1 MLQWVDLN
9 ALSREIPHNL
19 PVLLPSSGKFFSVKL
34 PSPLAPGARVR
45 ISVEMVFTHVLQPY
59 PTHITQSEKQ
69 FVVFEGNH
77 YFYSPYVT
85 KIQTTRVKLASR
97 NVESYTKLGNP
108 SRTEDVIEYG
118 PFKDILPYSQVNS
131 CAKGLWLCRE
141 HLPEMEDVS
150 QRLESG
156 KQRLSHR
163 NHRSAMNLDCTGQ
176 DHVHLPRRVLWHVE
190 WIIVRG
196 ACSLL

>member
-9 ALSREIPHNL
+9 ALSRQIPHNL
-19 PVLLPSSGKFFSVKL
+19 LLVFPSSGKFFSVKL
-34 PSPLAPGARVR
+34 RSPLAPGAKVRV
-45 ISVEMVFTHVLQPY
+45 SVEMVFTHVLQPY

-85 KIQTTRVKLASR
+85 KTQTTHVKLASR

-108 SRTEDVIEYG
+108 SRTEDMIEYG
-118 PFKDILPYSQVNS
+118 PFKDIPPYSQVNF
-131 CAKGLWLCRE
+131 CAKELWLCRG
-141 HLPEMEDVS
+141 HLSDMEDVS

-156 KQRLSHR
+156 KQRLSCR
-163 NHRSAMNLDCTGQ
+163 NH
-176 DHVHLPRRVLWHVE
+176 E
-190 WIIVRG
+190 
-196 ACSLL
+196 